1 MVHGCN
7 FPIERSDC
15 QVTGNQLTD
24 LKQAHTLA
32 GVHHL
37 CQLGQSQP
45 RCGRLPSDVYGE
57 PLMRATCFGN
67 APPLRKI
74 CQAILPV
81 HCAKGFGQVQHT
93 DVQSLAFVPGPVP
106 QKAQAKQSVNCAP
119 AWSEA
124 ALLIKKAVCQ
134 PL

>member
-1 MVHGCN
+1 M
-7 FPIERSDC
+7 
-15 QVTGNQLTD
+15 
-24 LKQAHTLA
+24 
-32 GVHHL
+32 

-57 PLMRATCFGN
+57 PLMRATSFGN
-67 APPLRKI
+67 APLLRKI